1 MARFTDRTAIVTGA
15 AQGIGEAYARA
26 LAAEG
31 ANVVV
36 ADLEAELGEQVAK
49 QIITDGGNA
58 TFVPVDVSDPVST
71 EALAASTVEKYGR
84 IDHVVNNAA
93 IYGGMKLDLLLT
105 VPWDYYKKF
114 MSVNL

>member
-58 TFVPVDVSDPVST
+58 TLNRCVAGST
-71 EALAASTVEKYGR
+71 PDAGHNSQAPSTPTVIPPSSAITARRPDRAGGR
-84 IDHVVNNAA
+84 A
-93 IYGGMKLDLLLT
+93 IVGSSRPLNR
-105 VPWDYYKKF
+105 
-114 MSVNL
+114 S